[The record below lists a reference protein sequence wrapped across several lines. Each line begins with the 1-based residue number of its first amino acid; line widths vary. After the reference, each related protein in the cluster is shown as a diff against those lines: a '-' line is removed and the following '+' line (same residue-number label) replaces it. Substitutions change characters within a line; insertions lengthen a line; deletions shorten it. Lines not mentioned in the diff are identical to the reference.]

1 MQPAYLLLTGLT
13 AVQMALEPV
22 SFGIVDGIQRVDAG
36 QRVQIM
42 AEQLHQLTPMQSR
55 NRMRPS
61 RILVLIV
68 PSATSSSPETSR

>member
-1 MQPAYLLLTGLT
+1 MQPAYLLVTGLA

-22 SFGIVDGIQRVDAG
+22 SFGAVDGIQRIGAG
-36 QRVQIM
+36 QGMQIM
-42 AEQLHQLTPMQSR
+42 AEQLHQLTPTQSR

-68 PSATSSSPETSR
+68 PRATSSSPDTSR